1 MRKKILIISQCLMF
15 AVLVIYALFST
26 QVFYD
31 RVIEER
37 FYALRIGS
45 GFFDEENYTLDDAGA
60 TALSNCCGGFRVT
73 FIATDGTVLGDSRQG
88 DKKNQRYQDEVRKA
102 LELESGEASV
112 KRTDGKGRQESLFY
126 CKTVIVD
133 GETAL
138 LRLCETAP
146 SIWTAFGELLPTIAW
161 VLALDFCVCFL
172 FTYLQTEF
180 MLKPVRKIAKDA
192 ALNLKV
198 TSEYEELK
206 PIVDILNRRNREVSE
221 KISELSAEKE
231 LVEKAQRSKDDFIAN
246 ITHEMN
252 TPLTS
257 IRGYAELIASGAL
270 TEEQTKE
277 AAVVLLGQSDRLT
290 KLIACII
297 NYNELDD
304 DDLPAYDVDVSELV
318 KETLDALSPDILK
331 KKIRLVSKIE
341 SGVTVKSRIER
352 VNEVAG
358 NLIRNAIR
366 YNKSEGELVVTL
378 CRKENGG
385 ARFSVKDTGIGI
397 AEENLERVF
406 DRFFTVDKS
415 HNGERGGFGL
425 GLAVVKKICRNSG
438 WTINVESTFG
448 EGATF
453 SVDFK

>member
-1 MRKKILIISQCLMF
+1 MRKKILVISQCLML

-31 RVIEER
+31 RVVKER

-45 GFFDEENYTLDDAGA
+45 GFFEEQAFALDDAGA
-60 TALSNCCGGFRVT
+60 AAMSKRCGGFHVT
-73 FIATDGTVLGDSRQG
+73 FMSADGTVLGDSEQG
-88 DKKNQRYQDEVRKA
+88 EFKNQRYQDEVVKA
-102 LELESGEASV
+102 LETGVGTA
-112 KRTDGKGRQESLFY
+112 KRKSEGTRQETLFY
-126 CKTVIVD
+126 CKTVTVN
-133 GETAL
+133 GKTAL
-138 LRLCETAP
+138 VRVSETAP

-161 VLALDFCVCFL
+161 VFLLDFCVCFL

-198 TSEYEELK
+198 QSEYEELQ

-221 KISELSAEKE
+221 KIRELSAEKE
-231 LVEKAQRSKDDFIAN
+231 LVEKAQRSKDDFVSN

-257 IRGYAELIASGAL
+257 IRGYAELIANGAL
-270 TEEQTKE
+270 TEEQTKQ
-277 AAVVLLGQSDRLT
+277 AAEVLLGQSDRLT

-304 DDLPAYDVDVSELV
+304 DDLPAYDVDVSKLV
-318 KETLDALSPDILK
+318 EETLSALSPDILK
-331 KKIRLVSKIE
+331 KKIRLSSEIE
-341 SGVTVKSRIER
+341 DGVTVKSRIER
-352 VNEVAG
+352 VNEVVG

-366 YNKSEGELVVTL
+366 YNKSEGDLIVTL
-378 CRKENGG
+378 SKKENGG

-438 WTINVESTFG
+438 WTINVESTLG